1 MHPPGPPVAAPTQA
15 HSTGL
20 DPCPAHRAG
29 LSGPMQLMTQ
39 NARTAIMRP
48 TSRPPL
54 SSGAPPTADWG
65 QTRLNHPL
73 TAHTS
78 CPHDGED
85 TPTHL
90 FEQRSQTPLTWPSRT
105 SLPTPPTLPSPPFWH
120 FFPTAAT
127 TQLGCHAP
135 AILPAA
141 GATQLLLRACE
152 LHQATAAEEVT
163 PRRLDYHAQLA
174 NHCQAT
180 LRLASEPPLTHQHQ
194 PHLASASRPHPP
206 ATDPATD
213 PPSSPRNWPQRK
225 WDSGDAQ

>member
-1 MHPPGPPVAAPTQA
+1 MSRPAVHPPGPPVAAPTQA

-105 SLPTPPTLPSPPFWH
+105 SLPTPPHSAFAASLALLSNRRHHPTWLSRTCNSTSCWCYSATSP
-120 FFPTAAT
+120 
-127 TQLGCHAP
+127 G
-135 AILPAA
+135 
-141 GATQLLLRACE
+141 LRA
-152 LHQATAAEEVT
+152 T
-163 PRRLDYHAQLA
+163 PSHCCRRGH
-174 NHCQAT
+174 T
-180 LRLASEPPLTHQHQ
+180 T
-194 PHLASASRPHPP
+194 P
-206 ATDPATD
+206 A
-213 PPSSPRNWPQRK
+213 
-225 WDSGDAQ
+225 